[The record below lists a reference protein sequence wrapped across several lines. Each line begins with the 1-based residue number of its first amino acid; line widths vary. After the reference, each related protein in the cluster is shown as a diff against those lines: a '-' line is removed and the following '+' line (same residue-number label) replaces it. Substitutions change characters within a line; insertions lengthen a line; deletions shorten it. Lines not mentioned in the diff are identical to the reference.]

1 MRDLVAKM
9 KLIPN
14 KSVIKDKSGVFLDD
28 SIVRGTQLR
37 DNVRDLHQAGIKEVN
52 MRIACPPLTYPCEFL
67 NFSRSRSSL
76 ELATHKA
83 IKELENREGV
93 DMKEYSDWKSEKYKA
108 MVDKIRQDLDL
119 TTLTFQKMDDLVEAI
134 GLPKEKLC
142 THCFDGS
149 SYFD

>member
-1 MRDLVAKM
+1 
-9 KLIPN
+9 
-14 KSVIKDKSGVFLDD
+14 
-28 SIVRGTQLR
+28 
-37 DNVRDLHQAGIKEVN
+37 
-52 MRIACPPLTYPCEFL
+52 
-67 NFSRSRSSL
+67 
-76 ELATHKA
+76 
-83 IKELENREGV
+83 
-93 DMKEYSDWKSEKYKA
+93 MKEYSDSNSEKYKA